1 MGGPASE
8 PLTPDQAKR
17 QLRASLDALSAR
29 GWIRR
34 HPLQTVG
41 LAFISGALWGS
52 NREVRRLALA
62 VLARY
67 LR

>member
-1 MGGPASE
+1 MGGPTPE
-8 PLTPDQAKR
+8 PLTPDQAKQ
-17 QLRASLDALSAR
+17 QLRAALESLSAR

-34 HPLQTVG
+34 HPLQTAG

-52 NREVRRLALA
+52 NREVRRLAVT
-62 VLARY
+62 VLGRY